1 MIKSFFRDHN
11 RKLFLIELY
20 LLGFINL
27 NCTVYKKYQ
36 DNDNLYGIHSN
47 VYQEFESEQEIC
59 ILEYFLS
66 GYQNNWK

>member
-11 RKLFLIELY
+11 RNLFLIELY

-47 VYQEFESEQEIC
+47 VYQEFESEH
-59 ILEYFLS
+59 S
-66 GYQNNWK
+66 